1 MQGMIHVIYILI
13 DYILNPTTFL
23 YAFFKYQS
31 HDLFM
36 SEKLRG
42 FKRSLYISEYIR
54 LTHQLLTSFKYL
66 HFQLAG

>member
-36 SEKLRG
+36 SFEIDLGREKYWYVIG
-42 FKRSLYISEYIR
+42 K
-54 LTHQLLTSFKYL
+54 
-66 HFQLAG
+66 